1 MTPCVYLLQ
10 RYLWPSPL
18 ALVKSWRCLSI
29 MIFAVQIIT
38 VRRWLS
44 HGLANLDKTQHWSCF
59 WAWYPPHTQYK
70 TSLCSYRSLFDLIFS
85 WKGCSSNGSVCHSPN
100 YARGTRAWMMS
111 DIILA
116 CFRLRHGT
124 RWQMERLASGRE
136 PRDLDE
142 KPLLFQR
149 TSRLSLKVQQ
159 QMLMFFENKSG
170 IRMTLPIPAWRMQHI
185 SVVQERMLVTLEA
198 SGKEKKTKQA
208 TYLA

>member
-1 MTPCVYLLQ
+1 
-10 RYLWPSPL
+10 
-18 ALVKSWRCLSI
+18 
-29 MIFAVQIIT
+29 
-38 VRRWLS
+38 
-44 HGLANLDKTQHWSCF
+44 
-59 WAWYPPHTQYK
+59 
-70 TSLCSYRSLFDLIFS
+70 
-85 WKGCSSNGSVCHSPN
+85 
-100 YARGTRAWMMS
+100 
-111 DIILA
+111 
-116 CFRLRHGT
+116 
-124 RWQMERLASGRE
+124 MERLASGRE

-185 SVVQERMLVTLEA
+185 SVGQERMLVTLEA